1 MNNDKSKPY
10 WVAQENSGGNL
21 LHDINGVEEDEHLPF
36 EFDDKVWAQNACD
49 RRNLVNGQC

>member
-10 WVAQENSGGNL
+10 WTVQTKNGGTL
-21 LHDINGVEEDEHLPF
+21 LHDINGVAEDEYMDH
-36 EFDDKVWAQNACD
+36 EYDDAIWAKNACD